1 MRHLSLAAVLLT
13 ACASNRPSPASYP
26 LRSAVAVD
34 TAAGT
39 VTLPLSRGWVGDRR
53 VWYIVTESSDR
64 GDAARRGVSWAPRLA
79 ALAGTDAVQRATDSG
94 VEFRYAAGVDFTPD
108 LVVRPS
114 PETGFPPAEAKPGS
128 VAEPGYSPFVQ
139 LPNGVIVNAPII
151 GDEGRTLDRVVL
163 LDVGRKRAT
172 LRITRGYADAR
183 HAWYLSTEASDPMVA
198 ALEGATWTPTLA
210 SAPGA
215 GTTAPGSAR
224 SAIVAIANGATGDS
238 PERQGMQSAL
248 LDELAP
254 LNILEGAPDER
265 SARPAYTPVWDLHLV
280 MWTPAAIAVGQ
291 RTKVITLAEARAF
304 ARRGLL
310 VSAMPGAPNSLLAG
324 LHAVGVVINCPVV
337 ATFARN

>member
-1 MRHLSLAAVLLT
+1 MRHLTLAAVLLT
-13 ACASNRPSPASYP
+13 ACAGKRPTGASYP

-39 VTLPLSRGWVGDRR
+39 VTLPLHRGWVGDRL
-53 VWYIVTESSDR
+53 VWYVVTESSDR

-79 ALAGTDAVQRATDSG
+79 TLTATGAVQRASDSG
-94 VEFRYAAGVDFTPD
+94 DGFRYAAGVDFTPD
-108 LVVRPS
+108 LVVRAS
-114 PETGFPPAEAKPGS
+114 PETGFPPAEARPGS

-151 GDEGRTLDRVVL
+151 GDERRTLDRVVS
-163 LDVGRKRAT
+163 LDVSRGRAT

-183 HAWYLSTEASDPMVA
+183 TAWYLSTEASDPMVA
-198 ALEGATWTPTLA
+198 ALEGSTWTPTLA

-224 SAIVAIANGATGDS
+224 FAIVAIANGATGDS

-248 LDELAP
+248 LDGLAP

-280 MWTPAAIAVGQ
+280 MWTPAAIAAGQ
-291 RTKVITLAEARAF
+291 RTKLITLAEARAF
-304 ARRGLL
+304 AERGLL